1 VDDEGFLA
9 QQFEANRPHLRA
21 VAYRILGNTQDV
33 DDALQDAWLR
43 LSTSKADQIE
53 NLTGWLTTVVARICL
68 NTLRTRQ
75 RRPAQSIDD
84 SFAGVDRLVDHNAL
98 APDEQV
104 VLADSMG
111 LALLIV
117 LEMLSP
123 AERISFV
130 LHDMFSVTFDEIA
143 EILGK
148 SSEACRQLASR
159 ARRRVRTAEDPAAD
173 PQRQRDVVDAFLIA
187 SRNGDFQSL
196 LSLLS
201 PDVELVADAAA
212 VAIGAPERKD
222 GPFDV
227 ATRFSGGAQSARI
240 ALLDGLAGLVW
251 ARGSKP
257 KVAFDFTV
265 VAGQVTRIDMIGD
278 EDVLSEMNIEY
289 LRREKT
295 L

>member
-1 VDDEGFLA
+1 MDSKNFLE

-21 VAYRILGNTQDV
+21 VAYRILGSTQDV

-43 LSTSKADQIE
+43 LSTSDAEQIE
-53 NLTGWLTTVVARICL
+53 NVTGWLTTVVARICL
-68 NTLRTRQ
+68 NTLRARQ
-75 RRPAQSIDD
+75 RHPAGSIDD
-84 SFAGVDRLVDHNAL
+84 STSDIDRLVEPA
-98 APDEQV
+98 AMTPEERV
-104 VLADSMG
+104 EVADSMG
-111 LALLIV
+111 LALLVV

-123 AERISFV
+123 TQRIAFV
-130 LHDMFSVTFDEIA
+130 LHDVFSFSFEEIGQ
-143 EILGK
+143 ILGK
-148 SSEACRQLASR
+148 STDACRQLASR
-159 ARRRVRTAEDPAAD
+159 ARRRVRTAEEPSAD
-173 PQRQRDVVDAFLIA
+173 SQRQREVVDAFLGA
-187 SRNGDFQSL
+187 SRSGDFQTL

-227 ATRFSGGAQSARI
+227 ATRFSGGARGART

-251 ARGSKP
+251 AQGGKP

-265 VAGQVTRIDMIGD
+265 LEGKVMRIDMIGD

-289 LRREKT
+289 LRREKGE
-295 L
+295 